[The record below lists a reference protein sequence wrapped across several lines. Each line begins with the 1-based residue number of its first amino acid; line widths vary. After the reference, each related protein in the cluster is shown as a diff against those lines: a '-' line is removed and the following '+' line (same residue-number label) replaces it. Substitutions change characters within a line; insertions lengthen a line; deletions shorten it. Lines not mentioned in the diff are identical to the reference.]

1 MRANSVLRGA
11 YKNIIVDNPI
21 KSVQLVTLDRPKAL
35 NALNNELMAEFNDI
49 LDKAQSDSDIT
60 SIVLTGSDKAF
71 AGTRHSY

>member
-35 NALNNELMAEFNDI
+35 NALNDELMAEFNDI
-49 LDKAQSDSDIT
+49 LNKAQSDGEIT
-60 SIVLTGSDKAF
+60 SVVLTGSDKAF
-71 AGTRHSY
+71 AGMCRSY